1 MAVQIATVTV
11 NSPTA
16 VSVMIAAV
24 TATTAPRRHV
34 TWVRTATEW
43 ACTGT
48 TVTRPAT

>member
-34 TWVRTATEW
+34 TWVRTATGW
-43 ACTGT
+43 VNTGSRR
-48 TVTRPAT
+48 TVTA